1 MLSTIISLSI
11 TTFPWIIPASLQIFN
26 FKVEYI
32 CSLYWGEGGRGEKR
46 KKERGREG
54 RKFIKRKKREKK
66 NLSLDSAV
74 PSEQTMIFISLKIS
88 LLPYQCSLEHASET
102 SQLLRPCGLVS
113 FSSSETYQRS
123 QFQLSNSLSFSKSPL
138 SELTD
143 NHSTLQELLP
153 QGVSGVLSGFKEKNL
168 DLSGSPSFTLDI
180 SDISVASWWLSG
192 KVAIR
197 KIPWRREWHPTPVF
211 LPGKSHGQKSL
222 AGYSPWKSKRVV
234 QDLETKQQRKQSD
247 ISKDYPDNLV
257 HFHELSFGL

>member
-1 MLSTIISLSI
+1 MFSI
-11 TTFPWIIPASLQIFN
+11 LR
-26 FKVEYI
+26 
-32 CSLYWGEGGRGEKR
+32 GRRKRRKKKKER

-66 NLSLDSAV
+66 SFSWFCCSFRTNYDFYL
-74 PSEQTMIFISLKIS
+74 FKIS
-88 LLPYQCSLEHASET
+88 LLSYQCSLEHASET

-180 SDISVASWWLSG
+180 SDYFCGFLVAQW
-192 KVAIR
+192 
-197 KIPWRREWHPTPVF
+197 
-211 LPGKSHGQKSL
+211 
-222 AGYSPWKSKRVV
+222 
-234 QDLETKQQRKQSD
+234 
-247 ISKDYPDNLV
+247 
-257 HFHELSFGL
+257 

>member
-1 MLSTIISLSI
+1 MFSI
-11 TTFPWIIPASLQIFN
+11 LR
-26 FKVEYI
+26 
-32 CSLYWGEGGRGEKR
+32 GRRKRRKKKKER

-66 NLSLDSAV
+66 SFSWFCCSFRTNYDFYL
-74 PSEQTMIFISLKIS
+74 FKIS
-88 LLPYQCSLEHASET
+88 LLSYQCSLEHASET

-180 SDISVASWWLSG
+180 SNISAASWWLSG
-192 KVAIR
+192 KVATCQCRRHEFDPWVR
-197 KIPWRREWHPTPVF
+197 KIPWRMEWHPTPVF

-222 AGYSPWKSKRVV
+222 AGYSPWKSQRVV

-247 ISKDYPDNLV
+247 ISKDCPDNLV